1 MTAGAPPPVPPPG
14 GLPGRHWTVLQLLG
28 FGPIVT
34 QRLASCTHP
43 AGQQIC
49 ANAAAFKPKPNI
61 GRSIT
66 SRRYRMI
73 SPLLVKARVAKCPL
87 VTSTRRH
94 QVASVLLV

>member
-1 MTAGAPPPVPPPG
+1 MTAGAPPVPPFG
-14 GLPGRHWTVLQLLG
+14 PGRLPVHGTELQDLG

-49 ANAAAFKPKPNI
+49 ANVVALKPNPNI
-61 GRSIT
+61 ERSIT

-87 VTSTRRH
+87 VTCTRWR
-94 QVASVLLV
+94 QATTVLLV